1 MTYLWDNKHGEQ
13 MKNVCIPTPSQTKA
27 ILKVVNSPS
36 CVKWSGVTYT
46 HFELECRIF
55 DGGKKWCHE
64 LVDFLQDVRP
74 YGYTKA
80 ITALQNIR

>member
-1 MTYLWDNKHGEQ
+1 
-13 MKNVCIPTPSQTKA
+13 MKNVCIPFPSQTKA

-46 HFELECRIF
+46 EPELEYRIF
-55 DGGKKWCHE
+55 RGGKEWCNE
-64 LVDFLQDVRP
+64 LVEFLQDVKP